1 MTRKK
6 VDSKEIELKME
17 DITNIIENS
26 IVEQDGI
33 LYVNSK
39 KLAEVIDKKHQHLMR
54 DIRGY
59 IESLN
64 TIPKMDSTTFFVEST
79 YVNQLDKT
87 QPCYLCTKQGVD
99 MICNKMTGTKGVLY
113 SAYYIKAFY
122 EMEQKIEELKED
134 KEKLYEIAISPKEQA
149 NRQYEAD
156 KTKYA
161 LRNVK
166 DLLENAEYTELESI
180 VNKIIEV
187 HTNLKKKDRYIY
199 HQNLSATDYKQLVR
213 NTILEKIRAIV
224 VEGKGKGLLY
234 NTVALTINDR
244 LQEERKKTVNR
255 SVGQVISHKDKKIS
269 ELQER
274 YELKYPEK
282 VVTINVHPF
291 SNNYM
296 YRDTP
301 YGKKRTEAYDR
312 WIANFPREEA
322 MTKEY
327 WEELGVDFT
336 KPIEITYCY
345 IVKKK
350 YEDGSNF
357 DKAFFDML
365 FNRIYKVDDKIVK
378 KWRGESLNIA
388 NSYEEGEIQFYLR
401 NVIDK

>member
-1 MTRKK
+1 
-6 VDSKEIELKME
+6 
-17 DITNIIENS
+17 
-26 IVEQDGI
+26 
-33 LYVNSK
+33 
-39 KLAEVIDKKHQHLMR
+39 
-54 DIRGY
+54 
-59 IESLN
+59 
-64 TIPKMDSTTFFVEST
+64 
-79 YVNQLDKT
+79 
-87 QPCYLCTKQGVD
+87 
-99 MICNKMTGTKGVLY
+99 
-113 SAYYIKAFY
+113 
-122 EMEQKIEELKED
+122 MEQKIKELKED
-134 KEKLYEIAISPKEQA
+134 KEKLYEIAISPEEQA

-187 HTNLKKKDRYIY
+187 HTNLKKKDRYTY

-282 VVTINVHPF
+282 VVTINAHPF

-365 FNRIYKVDDKIVK
+365 FNRIYKVDDRIVK

>member
-1 MTRKK
+1 MTKK
-6 VDSKEIELKME
+6 NVKLEEIGMGME
-17 DITNIIENS
+17 DIAGIMKNSIIE
-26 IVEQDGI
+26 QDEV
-33 LYVNSK
+33 LYVDSR
-39 KLAEVIDKKHQHLMR
+39 KLAEVVGKQHKNLMR

-59 IESLN
+59 IEALDQSSYLFSAN
-64 TIPKMDSTTFFVEST
+64 YFVESS
-79 YVNQLDKT
+79 YKNDNGQNYS
-87 QPCYLCTKQGVD
+87 CYLCTKQGVD

-122 EMEQKIEELKED
+122 EMEQKIKELKED

-282 VVTINVHPF
+282 VVTINAHPF

>member
-1 MTRKK
+1 MAKK
-6 VDSKEIELKME
+6 SVKVEEIGMGME
-17 DITNIIENS
+17 DIAEIMKNSIIE
-26 IVEQDGI
+26 QDEV
-33 LYVNSK
+33 LYVDSR
-39 KLAEVIDKKHQHLMR
+39 KLAEIIDKRHDYLMR
-54 DIRGY
+54 DIRVY
-59 IESLN
+59 ILFFDFSLIMSSSN
-64 TIPKMDSTTFFVEST
+64 FFVEST
-79 YVNQLDKT
+79 YKNSQNKT

-122 EMEQKIEELKED
+122 EMEQKIKELKED
-134 KEKLYEIAISPKEQA
+134 KEKLYEIAISPEEQA

-282 VVTINVHPF
+282 VVTINFHPF

-301 YGKKRTEAYDR
+301 YGKKRTEAYNR
-312 WIANFPREEA
+312 CIANLHREEA

-327 WEELGVDFT
+327 WEEFGVDFT
-336 KPIEITYCY
+336 KPIEISYC
-345 IVKKK
+345 
-350 YEDGSNF
+350 
-357 DKAFFDML
+357 
-365 FNRIYKVDDKIVK
+365 
-378 KWRGESLNIA
+378 
-388 NSYEEGEIQFYLR
+388 
-401 NVIDK
+401 

>member
-1 MTRKK
+1 MTKK
-6 VDSKEIELKME
+6 NVKVEEIGMGME
-17 DITNIIENS
+17 DIAGIMKNSIIE
-26 IVEQDGI
+26 QDEV
-33 LYVNSK
+33 LYVDSR
-39 KLAEVIDKKHQHLMR
+39 KLAEVVGKQHKNLMR

-59 IESLN
+59 IEALDQSSYLFSAN
-64 TIPKMDSTTFFVEST
+64 YFVESS
-79 YVNQLDKT
+79 YKNDNGQNYS
-87 QPCYLCTKQGVD
+87 CYLCTKQGVD

-122 EMEQKIEELKED
+122 EMEQKIKELKED

-166 DLLENAEYTELESI
+166 DLLENAEYTELESV

-282 VVTINVHPF
+282 VVTINAHPF

-312 WIANFPREEA
+312 WIANFPKEEA

>member
-1 MTRKK
+1 MTKK
-6 VDSKEIELKME
+6 NVKLEEIGMGME
-17 DITNIIENS
+17 DIAGIMKNSIIE
-26 IVEQDGI
+26 QDEV
-33 LYVNSK
+33 LYVDSR
-39 KLAEVIDKKHQHLMR
+39 KLAEVVGKQHKNLMR

-59 IESLN
+59 IEALDQSSYLFSAN
-64 TIPKMDSTTFFVEST
+64 YFVESS
-79 YVNQLDKT
+79 YKNDNGQNYS
-87 QPCYLCTKQGVD
+87 CYLCTKQGVD

-122 EMEQKIEELKED
+122 EMEQKIKELKED
-134 KEKLYEIAISPKEQA
+134 KEKLYEIAISPEEQA

-282 VVTINVHPF
+282 VVTINAHPF

>member
-1 MTRKK
+1 MTKK
-6 VDSKEIELKME
+6 NVKLEEIGMGME
-17 DITNIIENS
+17 DIAGIMKNSIIE
-26 IVEQDGI
+26 QDEV
-33 LYVNSK
+33 LYVDSR
-39 KLAEVIDKKHQHLMR
+39 KLAEVVGKQHKNLMR

-59 IESLN
+59 IEALDQSSYLFSAN
-64 TIPKMDSTTFFVEST
+64 YFVESS
-79 YVNQLDKT
+79 YKNDNGQNYS
-87 QPCYLCTKQGVD
+87 CYLCTKQGVD

-122 EMEQKIEELKED
+122 EMEQKIKELKED

-282 VVTINVHPF
+282 VVTINAHPF

-312 WIANFPREEA
+312 WITNFPREEA

>member
-1 MTRKK
+1 M
-6 VDSKEIELKME
+6 SKENIKIEEIVEVMKE
-17 DITNIIENS
+17 SIIE
-26 IVEQDGI
+26 QDEI
-33 LYVNSK
+33 LYVSSK
-39 KLAEVIDKKHQHLMR
+39 KLAEILEKQHKNLMK

-59 IESLN
+59 IEALDTSYNLSSL
-64 TIPKMDSTTFFVEST
+64 TFFVESR
-79 YVNQLDKT
+79 YKDAKGEER
-87 QPCYLCTKQGVD
+87 PCYLCTKQGVD

-122 EMEQKIEELKED
+122 EMEQKIKELKED
-134 KEKLYEIAISPKEQA
+134 KEKLYEIAISPEEQA

-166 DLLENAEYTELESI
+166 DLLENAEYTKLESI

-187 HTNLKKKDRYIY
+187 HTNLKKKDRYTY

-282 VVTINVHPF
+282 VVTINFHPF

-312 WIANFPREEA
+312 WIANFPKEEA

>member
-1 MTRKK
+1 MTKK
-6 VDSKEIELKME
+6 NVKLEEIGMGME
-17 DITNIIENS
+17 DIAGIMKNSIIE
-26 IVEQDGI
+26 QDEV
-33 LYVNSK
+33 LYVDSR
-39 KLAEVIDKKHQHLMR
+39 KLAEVVGKQHNNLMI

-59 IESLN
+59 IEALDQSSYLFSAN
-64 TIPKMDSTTFFVEST
+64 YFVESS
-79 YVNQLDKT
+79 YKNDNGQNYS
-87 QPCYLCTKQGVD
+87 CYLCTKQGVD

-122 EMEQKIEELKED
+122 EMEQKIKELKED

-282 VVTINVHPF
+282 VVTINAHPF